1 MPRIPILK
9 LGSSV
14 ETPSPPLSTYYPVVA
29 LDGLQLGIDNI
40 RHDVWLSPSFCKAA
54 GNHIGRLIAKH
65 GNVES
70 VMSAG
75 ENGSSGG
82 GRSLSK
88 FLPVLGKKNPDL
100 KPLLVELHKAIL
112 NRAKAEG
119 NLAIDLLGRAAI
131 VKFLRAELNAQFA
144 NALERC
150 RATLKSYEGVRQQKA
165 LEYRETVASFQIAK
179 KNTLRLAGQELFRIL
194 REIERETLASTRRS
208 LFGEKAGADYQVF
221 LNQLM
226 FLEEGRDSYL
236 QAEHYVLIGGFE
248 NDPDSMGNVRALV
261 SEFFR
266 AVAPDAADGDA
277 SLLDG
282 WLSAPENA
290 HRLVGTGQPAEREH
304 RARLEAW
311 TELLE
316 REKLLDLA
324 VAAYE
329 VVPLFKEFGA
339 LLDPQQLKYALVFRK
354 ELERVEKLA
363 EDHGKLSLDN
373 LVAAAARVTQASN
386 AQQAKVAARFLRDY
400 LCYYRDMRRLDVLNR
415 MVEKINLISSE
426 RLAEL
431 SKLNGTLYE
440 FVLPE
445 EKKADSEKPVVRH
458 VILKAD
464 IRDSTRVTRSLLDRG
479 MNPASYFSLNFYD
492 PVNKLLA
499 KYGASKVF
507 VEGDAIILTILE
519 REGEPSLA
527 VARAC
532 VLAREMMEIV
542 GGYNHLLQ
550 RAAFPALELG
560 IGISYQNSPP
570 TYLLDGEH
578 RIMISDALNESDR
591 LSGCD
596 KRMRKAMTGMTV
608 PFNVYEFRSSA
619 SAEQESM
626 KYNVGGIRMS
636 EAAFYFA
643 PVVSPWSRPG
653 TLISAVGPT
662 PEFMRCVPI
671 QLCTMRS
678 RSALPQPSEGVG
690 WNQPKPKGFEL
701 RSKSRELLYC
711 PARSGDI
718 NRPPI
723 RFLSAALPN
732 EKPRSMEFSEP
743 AAPARTL
750 ASPWNERPRSLFSW
764 KATGLPLSAEGP
776 AA

>member
-14 ETPSPPLSTYYPVVA
+14 EPPSPRLATYWPALS
-29 LDGLQLGIDNI
+29 LEGLQLGIDNI
-40 RHDVWLSPSFCKAA
+40 RHDVWLSPSFCKSA
-54 GNHIGRLIAKH
+54 GSHIGNLIAKY
-65 GNVES
+65 GNVAG
-70 VMSAG
+70 VMSADTG
-75 ENGSSGG
+75 GPGG
-82 GRSLSK
+82 GNRGLSK
-88 FLPVLGKKNPDL
+88 FLPVLAKRGADF
-100 KPLLVELHKAIL
+100 KPLLLEQHKAVL
-112 NRAKAEG
+112 NRAKAES

-131 VKFLRAELNAQFA
+131 LKFLRAELNAQFA

-150 RATLKSYEGVRQQKA
+150 RATLKGYEGVRQQKA

-179 KNTLRLAGQELFRIL
+179 KNIIRQAGQELFRIL
-194 REIERETLASTRRS
+194 REIERETLAATRRS
-208 LFGEKAGADYQVF
+208 LFGEKSSADYQVF
-221 LNQLM
+221 LNQLI

-261 SEFFR
+261 SEFLKS
-266 AVAPDAADGDA
+266 VAPEADAGDA
-277 SLLDG
+277 TLLDG

-290 HRLVGTGQPAEREH
+290 HQLVGTGDSAEREH
-304 RARLEAW
+304 RARLQAW

-329 VVPLFKEFGA
+329 VVPLFPEFTP

-354 ELERVEKLA
+354 ELDRVEKLV
-363 EDHGKLSLDN
+363 EDHGKLSLNN
-373 LVAAAARVTQASN
+373 LVAASARVTQSSGT
-386 AQQAKVAARFLRDY
+386 QQAKLAARFLRDF
-400 LCYYRDMRRLDVLNR
+400 LCYYRDLRRLEVLNR
-415 MVEKINLISSE
+415 VVEKINLISSE
-426 RLAEL
+426 RLCEL
-431 SKLNGTLYE
+431 SKVNGTLYE
-440 FVLPE
+440 FVLPS

-464 IRDSTRVTRSLLDRG
+464 IRESSRVTRSLLERG

-499 KYGASKVF
+499 KYGATKVF
-507 VEGDAIILTILE
+507 VEGDAIILAILE
-519 REGEPSLA
+519 RENEPGLA

-550 RAAFPALELG
+550 RAGFPALELG
-560 IGISYQNSPP
+560 IGVSYQNSAP

-596 KRMRKAMTGMTV
+596 KRMRKALSGMTV
-608 PFNVYEFRSSA
+608 PFNIYEFRSGA

-636 EAAFYFA
+636 EAAFNRLREEISLIAAELDFPRLWGSEESSFYSGLV
-643 PVVSPWSRPG
+643 PVGSDIFRRVAVRSSKIPMVETATFNLTCWIDAR
-653 TLISAVGPT
+653 IYEVCVGPAVYEAIEKT
-662 PEFMRCVPI
+662 
-671 QLCTMRS
+671 T
-678 RSALPQPSEGVG
+678 
-690 WNQPKPKGFEL
+690 
-701 RSKSRELLYC
+701 
-711 PARSGDI
+711 
-718 NRPPI
+718 
-723 RFLSAALPN
+723 AAG
-732 EKPRSMEFSEP
+732 K
-743 AAPARTL
+743 
-750 ASPWNERPRSLFSW
+750 
-764 KATGLPLSAEGP
+764 
-776 AA
+776 